1 MQIARFEPRTSVEG
15 PGERSVVWFQGCRI
29 GCRDCCNPEMHDS
42 ESGISA
48 SPSELADMIVKA
60 GSEGLTLLGGEPL
73 DQVTELIEML
83 EELKKGY
90 RHGIIMFSGYTYEK
104 IMADD
109 LKEKAAGLCD
119 LLIAGPFMPE
129 FASPDRRWIGSDNQ
143 TIHFM
148 SSLYVEEL
156 KDWPPGKKEIEI
168 IIRDG
173 VILIN
178 GTPLADDHDLVRM
191 FAAKLEG

>member
-1 MQIARFEPRTSVEG
+1 MQIARFEPRTTVEG
-15 PGERSVVWFQGCRI
+15 PGERSVVWFQGCSI
-29 GCRDCCNPEMHDS
+29 DCRGCCNPEMHDFD
-42 ESGISA
+42 SGITVPPA
-48 SPSELADMIVKA
+48 ELAELIVEA

-73 DQVTELIEML
+73 DQVNELIELL
-83 EELKKGY
+83 EELKKSY

-109 LKEKAAGLCD
+109 LKARAAGLCD
-119 LLIAGPFMPE
+119 LLIAGPFMSE
-129 FASPDRRWIGSDNQ
+129 FASSGRRWIGSDNQ

-148 SSLYVEEL
+148 SSLYAEEL
-156 KDWPPGKKEIEI
+156 KEWPPGKKEIEI